1 MALSNQLIAIS
12 LKKLRDYKKYSVWQK
27 SHDLVLDIYK
37 VTSNFPKDELFGLI
51 SQIKRS
57 SSSIPTNIAEGCG
70 RNSDKDFCRF
80 LYISFGSANELEYQ
94 ILLSIDLKFIEIENG
109 QKLLFQVEEI
119 KKMLNGLI
127 IKLNQ
132 ANG

>member
-1 MALSNQLIAIS
+1 M
-12 LKKLRDYKKYSVWQK
+12 RDYKKYLVWEK
-27 SHDLVLDIYK
+27 SQQLTLDIYRNT
-37 VTSNFPKDELFGLI
+37 TSFPKEEQFGLI

-80 LYISFGSANELEYQ
+80 LYIAFGSANELEYQ
-94 ILLSIDLKFIEIENG
+94 ILLSSDLKFIELENA
-109 QKLLFQVEEI
+109 QKLLLQIEEV

-127 IKLNQ
+127 TKLNK
-132 ANG
+132 ANS